1 MMPGGPPQPGFNPA
15 QQNQQ
20 QQPRSSPN
28 LGPTMQPH
36 NNMQPPNM
44 NMPGQ
49 PNMMMQQ
56 QQQPGMMSNAPQPP
70 GMQQQQQPEI
80 FQENIDHSIKVPK
93 RILSTTSNYIPVS
106 SNLGHTVKVPLG
118 AIIKP
123 LAVPK
128 DDEEDVCVVQP
139 GAAGIVRCKR

>member
-1 MMPGGPPQPGFNPA
+1 MMPGAPPQPGFNPA
-15 QQNQQ
+15 AQQ

-28 LGPTMQPH
+28 LGPTMQPN

-49 PNMMMQQ
+49 PNMMQQ
-56 QQQPGMMSNAPQPP
+56 QQQPGQMMQQQGPP
-70 GMQQQQQPEI
+70 GMQQQQQQPEI
-80 FQENIDHSIKVPK
+80 FQENIDYSIKVPQ

-106 SNLGHTVKVPLG
+106 SNLGHAVKVPLG

-128 DDEEDVCVVQP
+128 ENEEDVCVVQP